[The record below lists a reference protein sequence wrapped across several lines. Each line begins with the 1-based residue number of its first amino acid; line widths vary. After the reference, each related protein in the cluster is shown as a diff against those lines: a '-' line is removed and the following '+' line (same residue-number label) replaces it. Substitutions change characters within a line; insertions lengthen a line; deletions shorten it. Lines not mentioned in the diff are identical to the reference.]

1 MGLEDGQYISE
12 TEDEILDALIE
23 DAKQYFG
30 DDLDDSSKS
39 RIRAFYR
46 PVARF
51 ISDTQRDVGLVL
63 EATQID
69 NAVGTSLDL
78 LTALIG
84 VQRIDA
90 TESIGSV
97 VFSRDEP
104 SEAVSYPIEEGTVV
118 QTPGSTPIRF
128 ETVESAALPAGETS
142 VEVEVESLESGA
154 DNNIGQN
161 TLTRISNPPSGIQN
175 VRNPE
180 PTFGGT
186 DREPDEEFRERA
198 KGELA
203 DGTGATMRAILSA
216 IDLVP
221 GVQNLTIFPNNDET
235 NLGERPG
242 FELVVQGGN
251 EATIGQEILD
261 TKAAG
266 DETYSGNFGT
276 GIQVTGELPNGQ
288 TQEVGFS
295 RPQSVTIYVDVQFS
309 ITDEYQG
316 DEYVKDS
323 ITNYIGG
330 VLSTGNT
337 TNGEISVDDN
347 VLYGEIDYAI
357 RDSPGI
363 YDIEHLHI
371 GTAENPTGEEN
382 IEIGQTSVAET
393 DASSISITASEQ

>member
-1 MGLEDGQYISE
+1 MGLDSGEYVSD
-12 TEDEILDALIE
+12 TEEEILDALLI
-23 DAKQYFG
+23 DAKEYLG
-30 DDLDDSSKS
+30 EDLDDSEES

-46 PVARF
+46 PVARLV
-51 ISDTQRDVGLVL
+51 SDTQRDVGLVL

-69 NAVGTSLDL
+69 NATGTSLDL

-90 TESIGSV
+90 TKSIGTV
-97 VFSRDEP
+97 TFSRDEP
-104 SEAVSYPIEEGTVV
+104 SGSVDYPIPKGTVV
-118 QTPGSTPIRF
+118 QTPGSTPVRF
-128 ETVESAALPAGETS
+128 ETVESATLLAGETEI
-142 VEVEVESLESGA
+142 EVEVESEETGA
-154 DNNIGQN
+154 ENNIGQK
-161 TLTRISNPPSGIQN
+161 TLTRIQSPPSGIQN
-175 VRNPE
+175 VINYAS
-180 PTFGGT
+180 TFGGT

-235 NLGERPG
+235 DLGDRPG
-242 FELVVQGGN
+242 FELIVQGGN

-266 DETYSGNFGT
+266 DETYGGNFGT
-276 GIQVTGELPNGQ
+276 AVEVEGELPNGQ
-288 TQEVGFS
+288 IQEVTFS
-295 RPQSVTIYVDVQFS
+295 RPQAVSIYVDTEFS

-316 DEYVKDS
+316 DDYVKDS

-337 TNGEISVDDN
+337 TNGDISVDDN
-347 VLYGEIDYAI
+347 VLYGEIEYAI

-363 YDIEHLHI
+363 YDIDHLYI
-371 GTAENPTGEEN
+371 GTSENPTGEDN
-382 IEIGQTSVAET
+382 ISIGQTSVAET
-393 DASSISITASEQ
+393 DGDWIDITATEQ